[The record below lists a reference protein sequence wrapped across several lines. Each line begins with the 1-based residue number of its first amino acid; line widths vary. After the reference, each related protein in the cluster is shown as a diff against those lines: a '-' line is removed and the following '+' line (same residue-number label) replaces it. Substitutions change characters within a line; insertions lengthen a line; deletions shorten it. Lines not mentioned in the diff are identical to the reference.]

1 MKKLTAKQQ
10 DIVRKM
16 QDGRQL
22 IRHKQWCGDPAYY
35 TLVLP
40 SDRANGGYEFVNKN
54 SVEGLHKRELIEL
67 AENDRRS
74 STWRLTETG
83 RKVVTV

>member
-1 MKKLTAKQQ
+1 MRKLTPAQQ
-10 DIVRKM
+10 DIIWKM
-16 QDGRQL
+16 QHGRQL
-22 IRHKQWCGDPAYY
+22 IRHKQWCGSPSYY
-35 TLVLP
+35 VLQFP
-40 SDRANGGYEFVNKN
+40 EGTGSEFVNKN

-67 AENDRRS
+67 AENERRS